1 MKSIINTMPL
11 GTAFQKPAKA
21 SPDQLL
27 AFIRHIAFGSQTP
40 AACWF
45 QLRLLASRS
54 QLQAETNRLLFMMI
68 NLCWSSLGLFYIWI
82 TTLILCT
89 SIILTYMSVGRKHLY
104 CILLLLYVRYKLRG
118 FFFELLTY
126 FFSKYKSLR
135 WKFWMMQFLKPLF
148 LFS

>member
-11 GTAFQKPAKA
+11 GTAFQKPAKASPDQLLAFIRNIAFGSQTPAACWFQLRLLASQKPAKA

-68 NLCWSSLGLFYIWI
+68 NLC
-82 TTLILCT
+82 
-89 SIILTYMSVGRKHLY
+89 
-104 CILLLLYVRYKLRG
+104 
-118 FFFELLTY
+118 
-126 FFSKYKSLR
+126 
-135 WKFWMMQFLKPLF
+135 
-148 LFS
+148 

>member
-1 MKSIINTMPL
+1 
-11 GTAFQKPAKA
+11 
-21 SPDQLL
+21 
-27 AFIRHIAFGSQTP
+27 
-40 AACWF
+40 
-45 QLRLLASRS
+45 LASRS

-118 FFFELLTY
+118 FFLNYWHTSLASTNHWDESFEWCN
-126 FFSKYKSLR
+126 F
-135 WKFWMMQFLKPLF
+135 
-148 LFS
+148 